1 MVGDLFRMRRV
12 VAALTVA
19 ALVTAAAL
27 AVQGAAAAAPGFRG
41 SEVEPDPTISRA
53 LSAMYNIDFA
63 RANRILDEHLASD
76 PSDPLGHA
84 ARAAAVLFAEYD
96 RLKILEFNFF
106 ENDDS
111 LTDKAR
117 LKPDPAVR
125 EKILASTAEVRRL
138 VTRRFASNP
147 RDRRA
152 SFAMT
157 MGIGSEAQYT
167 AIIEKR
173 YIRGGTLTKE
183 TQSLA
188 ERMIALDPPIYDA
201 YLTLGSIEYA
211 VSNLNP
217 FYRMLARFRGLR
229 SGKDK
234 AREHLQIVVDKG
246 AYYGPYAKVLL
257 AVLHIREKRLT
268 TARALLEELR
278 AEFPANPLFPR
289 EIARLDERI
298 SAAGR

>member
-1 MVGDLFRMRRV
+1 MVGDLLRTRRAV
-12 VAALTVA
+12 VAVMA
-19 ALVTAAAL
+19 AVLVTAGGV
-27 AVQGAAAAAPGFRG
+27 AVQGEAAAPGFGG

-53 LSAMYNIDFA
+53 LAAMYNVDFA

-138 VTRRFASNP
+138 AARRFASDP

-157 MGIGSEAQYT
+157 MGIGTEAQYT

-188 ERMIALDPPIYDA
+188 ERMITLDPPIYDA

-211 VSNLNP
+211 VSSLNP

-268 TARALLEELR
+268 TARILLEELR
-278 AEFPANPLFPR
+278 TDFPANPLFPR